1 MKVLIDA
8 CVIVDVLQRREPFY
22 KAAMD
27 IVLAISN
34 RRCLGVLTAKSVT
47 DVYYILRR
55 NIHNEEEVRK
65 LLRILFT
72 LFDVE
77 DTFSTDCQLALGSP
91 MKDSEDA
98 IMVQAAVRV
107 GLHRD
112 QKFKGLQACRPSRL
126 LTRRIPR
133 KAYRRTYKWRIRL
146 QFPVPPLI
154 HFPYTLPKP

>member
-1 MKVLIDA
+1 MKALIDT
-8 CVIVDVLQRREPFY
+8 CVIVDVLQKREPFY

-55 NIHNEEEVRK
+55 SIHNEEEVRK

-91 MKDSEDA
+91 MKDYEDT
-98 IMVQAAVRV
+98 IMVQTAVRV
-107 GLHRD
+107 GADCIVTRNLKD
-112 QKFKGLQACRPSRL
+112 YRL
-126 LTRRIPR
+126 SAL
-133 KAYRRTYKWRIRL
+133 
-146 QFPVPPLI
+146 PVFSPEDFLEKLAEE
-154 HFPYTLPKP
+154 HTNDE

>member
-1 MKVLIDA
+1 MKALIDT
-8 CVIVDVLQRREPFY
+8 CVIVDVLQKREPFY

-55 NIHNEEEVRK
+55 SIHNEEEVRK

-91 MKDSEDA
+91 MKDYEDA
-98 IMVQAAVRV
+98 IMVQTAVRV
-107 GLHRD
+107 GADCTVTRNLKD
-112 QKFKGLQACRPSRL
+112 YRL
-126 LTRRIPR
+126 SAL
-133 KAYRRTYKWRIRL
+133 
-146 QFPVPPLI
+146 PVFSPEDFLEKLAEE
-154 HFPYTLPKP
+154 HTNDE